1 MFNPSNIDN
10 IINFKIFNMKKLY
23 EYNSFAYNII
33 RFTPYGN
40 HWCNRHTFE
49 IKDDACIACN
59 MLCALKSKI
68 HVESD
73 ASSSLSKS
81 QLTKELDEL
90 LWTIVGST
98 TNISLV
104 SAK

>member
-1 MFNPSNIDN
+1 
-10 IINFKIFNMKKLY
+10 
-23 EYNSFAYNII
+23 
-33 RFTPYGN
+33 
-40 HWCNRHTFE
+40 
-49 IKDDACIACN
+49 
-59 MLCALKSKI
+59 
-68 HVESD
+68 VESD